1 MGGESLDVEER
12 SLNSRVSARLDEM
25 ADLLEHQGA
34 NPFRVQAYRRAA
46 ETINKL
52 DDDVEDLVAG
62 EGRQGLLTLPW
73 VGKAIA
79 SAIEEMVHTGRW
91 NQLDRVRGALE
102 PEKLF
107 QSIPG
112 VGPELAHRIHETLHV
127 DTLEALETAVMEG
140 RATEV
145 EGVGPGRSRLLKA
158 SLSQMLQ
165 RTRRHRTASPVE
177 PSVEVLLEV
186 DREYRRKA
194 ERDELRKITPRRFN
208 PGRVAWLPILHTFR
222 GSYHFTVLFSNTGR
236 AHEVGRV
243 GDWVVIYF
251 HTDDQSE
258 GQRTVVTE
266 TRGPLE
272 GKRVVRGR
280 ESECHDFYG
289 QSAFAK

>member
-208 PGRVAWLPILHTFR
+208 PGRVAWLPILHTSR